1 MMLIVIYMII
11 ILTGFRS
18 GFGLGFGLRFGFG
31 FLQNR
36 GALGGY
42 HGHHAA
48 AQELVVLFPW
58 RPLRSETHK

>member
-11 ILTGFRS
+11 ILTRFRS
-18 GFGLGFGLRFGFG
+18 GFGFGFGLGFG

-58 RPLRSETHK
+58 